1 MIDIY
6 QNYSKYCY
14 RVLTLLSYYYSYLE
28 VLVILQLILLLYSL
42 EKNILFL
49 PLLTLFL
56 ACEMT
61 TRSW

>member
-42 EKNILFL
+42 EKIFYFYLYSL
-49 PLLTLFL
+49 LFL

-61 TRSW
+61 TRS

>member
-28 VLVILQLILLLYSL
+28 VLVMQLILLLYSL
-42 EKNILFL
+42 EKIFYFYLYSL
-49 PLLTLFL
+49 Y
-56 ACEMT
+56 
-61 TRSW
+61 SWHVK